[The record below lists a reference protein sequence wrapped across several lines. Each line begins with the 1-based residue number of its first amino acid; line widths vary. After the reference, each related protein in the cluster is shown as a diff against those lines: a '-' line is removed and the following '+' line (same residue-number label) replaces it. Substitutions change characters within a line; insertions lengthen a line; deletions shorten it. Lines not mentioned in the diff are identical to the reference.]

1 MLFLVI
7 AIIVGLSAKR
17 IWRTVVITAFA
28 YGAVFGPIDIILA
41 QQDRAWFG
49 GSTDWSVRNI
59 AINVL
64 AAAGWF
70 FAIALVTYGSRKLIN
85 RENLWRL
92 PHH

>member
-7 AIIVGLSAKR
+7 AVIVGWSAKR
-17 IWRTVVITAFA
+17 IWRAVVLAAFA
-28 YGAVFGPIDIILA
+28 YGAVFGPINIT
-41 QQDRAWFG
+41 QRDRAWFG
-49 GSTDWSVRNI
+49 GSIDWSVRNI

-64 AAAGWF
+64 GAAGWF
-70 FAIALVTYGSRKLIN
+70 LAIALVTYGSRKLVH